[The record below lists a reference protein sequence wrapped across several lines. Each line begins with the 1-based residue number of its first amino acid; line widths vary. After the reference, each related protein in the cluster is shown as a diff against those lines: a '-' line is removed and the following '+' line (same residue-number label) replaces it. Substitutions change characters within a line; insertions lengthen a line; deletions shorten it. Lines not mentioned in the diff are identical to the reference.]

1 MRRLLASPLHWP
13 LSRWFL
19 LLSWTGRRTGRVHTI
34 PLSYIAEGKRA
45 YATTGDRWWRNAADG
60 PEAAVRFRGVWKQAR
75 VVPIIDRERSIAE
88 HERLFRDHAFF
99 RRLAGIP
106 GTSQGGPDRAAIERA
121 VDAGRT
127 LVAIE
132 WDAAT
137 DGGRTG
143 MTHISRST
151 SIARP
156 PDAVFA
162 LMTDVDRLPAWA
174 ATVVETRDL
183 SHPTLEV
190 GCTFRQTF
198 RVLGHELDSE
208 WRVTEFDPPRRVTYE
223 ASSAE
228 GGRLE
233 MVQTVRPLEQGSE
246 VTLEIDY
253 ELPGGILGRIA
264 DRVIAERQN
273 EHDAER
279 SLEALKRIAEV
290 GGEPSNGGGD
300 HA

>member
-1 MRRLLASPLHWP
+1 MRRLLASRLHWP

-34 PLSYIAEGKRA
+34 PLSYIAEGARA
-45 YATTGDRWWRNAADG
+45 YATTGDPWWRNAADA
-60 PEAAVRFRGVWKQAR
+60 PEATVRLRGERKPVR
-75 VVPIIDRERSIAE
+75 VVPITDRERSIAE
-88 HERLFRDHAFF
+88 HERLFREHPFF

-106 GTSQGGPDRAAIERA
+106 ATSQGSPDRAAIARA
-121 VDAGRT
+121 VGAGRT
-127 LVAIE
+127 LVALE
-132 WDAAT
+132 WHTAI
-137 DGGRTG
+137 DGGRAG
-143 MTHISRST
+143 MTHISRSV
-151 SIARP
+151 SISRP
-156 PDAVFA
+156 PDAVFTI
-162 LMTDVDRLPAWA
+162 LTDVDRLPEWA
-174 ATVVETRDL
+174 ATVVETREL

-208 WRVTEFDPPRRVTYE
+208 WRVTEFDRPRRVRYE
-223 ASSAE
+223 AGSTQ

-233 MVQTVRPLEQGSE
+233 MVQTVRPLDHGSE

-264 DRVIAERQN
+264 DKVIAERQN

-279 SLEALKRIAEV
+279 SLEALKRIAEA
-290 GGEPSNGGGD
+290 GGEPSTDGGD